1 MLCSKQKRF
10 EYGGIGVSDLVQSL
24 ITGFFTSIILLLLVY
39 FFWRLYDRPSKKQL
53 ELEEETREKRKEER
67 MWRAIEAEI
76 EQERE
81 QAEAL
86 ATIERKKADMLARA
100 QPPAAG
106 VMQGALATLDAPTE
120 GEAYLDRFKPNPSGI
135 EEILVDEQIEQ
146 AETDDSDVLLAPE
159 LVEVRQDEGKVG
171 EIGMDNLLTNETAEI
186 ADSPI
191 IEDLVGVESIEY
203 SEPQSKTEPQALP
216 TGTDEGDSAVDWN
229 QQQEPEDDGWAVG
242 W

>member
-1 MLCSKQKRF
+1 MLCLKQKRF

-67 MWRAIEAEI
+67 MWRAIESEM
-76 EQERE
+76 EKERE

-86 ATIERKKADMLARA
+86 AIIERKKADMRARA

-120 GEAYLDRFKPNPSGI
+120 GEAYLDRFKPNITEI
-135 EEILVDEQIEQ
+135 EEILVDEQIDQEE
-146 AETDDSDVLLAPE
+146 ADDSDVLLAPE
-159 LVEVRQDEGKVG
+159 LVVVRQDEGESAEVVG
-171 EIGMDNLLTNETAEI
+171 NELQANEPIEAEE
-186 ADSPI
+186 SPA
-191 IEDLVGVESIEY
+191 
-203 SEPQSKTEPQALP
+203 SEENVAEEQIDQTPA
-216 TGTDEGDSAVDWN
+216 EGDDSEVNWN

>member
-1 MLCSKQKRF
+1 MLCLKQKRF

-67 MWRAIEAEI
+67 MWRAIESEM
-76 EQERE
+76 EKERE

-86 ATIERKKADMLARA
+86 AIIERKKADMRARA

-120 GEAYLDRFKPNPSGI
+120 GEAYLDRFKPNITEI
-135 EEILVDEQIEQ
+135 EEILVDEQIDQEE
-146 AETDDSDVLLAPE
+146 ADDSDVLLAPE
-159 LVEVRQDEGKVG
+159 LVVVRLDEGESAEVVS
-171 EIGMDNLLTNETAEI
+171 NELQANEPIEAEE
-186 ADSPI
+186 SPA
-191 IEDLVGVESIEY
+191 
-203 SEPQSKTEPQALP
+203 SEENVAEEQIDQTPA
-216 TGTDEGDSAVDWN
+216 EGDDSEVNWN

>member
-1 MLCSKQKRF
+1 M
-10 EYGGIGVSDLVQSL
+10 SDLVQSL

-67 MWRAIEAEI
+67 MWRAIESEM
-76 EQERE
+76 EKERE

-86 ATIERKKADMLARA
+86 AIIERKKADMRARA

-120 GEAYLDRFKPNPSGI
+120 GEAYLDRFKPNITEI
-135 EEILVDEQIEQ
+135 EEILVDEQIDQEE
-146 AETDDSDVLLAPE
+146 ADDSDVLLAPE
-159 LVEVRQDEGKVG
+159 LVVVRLDEGESAEVVG
-171 EIGMDNLLTNETAEI
+171 NELQANEPIEAEE
-186 ADSPI
+186 SPA
-191 IEDLVGVESIEY
+191 
-203 SEPQSKTEPQALP
+203 SEENVAEEQIDRTPA
-216 TGTDEGDSAVDWN
+216 EGDDSEVNWN

>member
-1 MLCSKQKRF
+1 M
-10 EYGGIGVSDLVQSL
+10 SDLVQSL

-67 MWRAIEAEI
+67 MWRAIESEM
-76 EQERE
+76 EKERE

-86 ATIERKKADMLARA
+86 AIIERKKADMRARA

-120 GEAYLDRFKPNPSGI
+120 GEAYLDRFKPNITEI
-135 EEILVDEQIEQ
+135 EEILVDEQIDQEE
-146 AETDDSDVLLAPE
+146 ADDSDVLLAPE
-159 LVEVRQDEGKVG
+159 LVVVRQDEGESAEVVG
-171 EIGMDNLLTNETAEI
+171 NELQANEPIETEEPPASEENVAEEQI
-186 ADSPI
+186 DQTPA
-191 IEDLVGVESIEY
+191 
-203 SEPQSKTEPQALP
+203 
-216 TGTDEGDSAVDWN
+216 EGDDSEVNWN

>member
-1 MLCSKQKRF
+1 M
-10 EYGGIGVSDLVQSL
+10 SDLVQSL

-67 MWRAIEAEI
+67 MWRAIESEM
-76 EQERE
+76 EKERE

-86 ATIERKKADMLARA
+86 AIIERKKADMRARA

-120 GEAYLDRFKPNPSGI
+120 GEAYLNRFKPNITEI
-135 EEILVDEQIEQ
+135 EEILVDEQIDQEE
-146 AETDDSDVLLAPE
+146 ADDSDVLLAPE
-159 LVEVRQDEGKVG
+159 LVLVRLDEGESAEVVG
-171 EIGMDNLLTNETAEI
+171 NEVQANEPIEAEE
-186 ADSPI
+186 SPA
-191 IEDLVGVESIEY
+191 
-203 SEPQSKTEPQALP
+203 SEENVAEEQIDQTPA
-216 TGTDEGDSAVDWN
+216 EGDDSEVNWN

>member
-1 MLCSKQKRF
+1 M
-10 EYGGIGVSDLVQSL
+10 SDLVQSL

-67 MWRAIEAEI
+67 MWRAIESEM
-76 EQERE
+76 EKERE

-86 ATIERKKADMLARA
+86 AIIERKKADMRARA

-120 GEAYLDRFKPNPSGI
+120 GEAYLDRFKPNITEI
-135 EEILVDEQIEQ
+135 EEILVDEQIDQEE
-146 AETDDSDVLLAPE
+146 ADDSDLLLAPE
-159 LVEVRQDEGKVG
+159 LVVVRLDEGESAEVVG
-171 EIGMDNLLTNETAEI
+171 NELQANEPIEAEESPVPEENVAEEQI
-186 ADSPI
+186 DQTPAESNDS
-191 IEDLVGVESIEY
+191 EVN
-203 SEPQSKTEPQALP
+203 
-216 TGTDEGDSAVDWN
+216 WN

>member
-1 MLCSKQKRF
+1 M
-10 EYGGIGVSDLVQSL
+10 SDLVQSL

-67 MWRAIEAEI
+67 MWRAIESEM
-76 EQERE
+76 EKERE

-86 ATIERKKADMLARA
+86 AIIDRKKADMRARA

-120 GEAYLDRFKPNPSGI
+120 GEAYLDRFKPNITEI
-135 EEILVDEQIEQ
+135 EEILVDEQIDQEE
-146 AETDDSDVLLAPE
+146 ADDSDVLLAPE
-159 LVEVRQDEGKVG
+159 LVVVRLDEGESAEVVG
-171 EIGMDNLLTNETAEI
+171 NELQANEPIEAEE
-186 ADSPI
+186 SPA
-191 IEDLVGVESIEY
+191 
-203 SEPQSKTEPQALP
+203 SEENVAEEQIDQTPA
-216 TGTDEGDSAVDWN
+216 EGDDSEVNWN
-229 QQQEPEDDGWAVG
+229 QRQEPEDDGWAVG

>member
-1 MLCSKQKRF
+1 M
-10 EYGGIGVSDLVQSL
+10 SDLVQSL

-67 MWRAIEAEI
+67 MWRAIESEM
-76 EQERE
+76 EKERE

-86 ATIERKKADMLARA
+86 AIIERKKADMRARA

-120 GEAYLDRFKPNPSGI
+120 GEAYLDRFKPNITEI
-135 EEILVDEQIEQ
+135 EEILVDEQIDQEE
-146 AETDDSDVLLAPE
+146 ADDSDVLLAPE
-159 LVEVRQDEGKVG
+159 LVVVRLDEGESAEVVG
-171 EIGMDNLLTNETAEI
+171 NELQANKPIEVEESLVSEENVAEEQIGKTPAEDD
-186 ADSPI
+186 DS
-191 IEDLVGVESIEY
+191 EVN
-203 SEPQSKTEPQALP
+203 
-216 TGTDEGDSAVDWN
+216 WN

>member
-1 MLCSKQKRF
+1 MLCLKQKRF

-24 ITGFFTSIILLLLVY
+24 VTGFFTSIILLLLVY

-67 MWRAIEAEI
+67 MWRAIESEM
-76 EQERE
+76 EKERE

-86 ATIERKKADMLARA
+86 AIIERKKADMRARA

-120 GEAYLDRFKPNPSGI
+120 GEAYLDRFKPNITEI

-146 AETDDSDVLLAPE
+146 EEADDSDVLLAPE
-159 LVEVRQDEGKVG
+159 LVVVRQDEGESAEVVG
-171 EIGMDNLLTNETAEI
+171 NELQANKPIEVEESLVSEENVAEEQI
-186 ADSPI
+186 DQTPAEDDDS
-191 IEDLVGVESIEY
+191 EVN
-203 SEPQSKTEPQALP
+203 
-216 TGTDEGDSAVDWN
+216 WN

>member
-1 MLCSKQKRF
+1 M
-10 EYGGIGVSDLVQSL
+10 SDLVQSL

-67 MWRAIEAEI
+67 MWRAIESEM
-76 EQERE
+76 EKERE

-86 ATIERKKADMLARA
+86 AIIERKKADMRARA

-120 GEAYLDRFKPNPSGI
+120 GEAYLDRFKPNITEI
-135 EEILVDEQIEQ
+135 EEILVDEQIDQEE
-146 AETDDSDVLLAPE
+146 ADDSDVLLAPE
-159 LVEVRQDEGKVG
+159 LVVVRQDEGESAEVVDS
-171 EIGMDNLLTNETAEI
+171 ELQANDPIETEESPAFEENIAEEQI
-186 ADSPI
+186 DQTPA
-191 IEDLVGVESIEY
+191 
-203 SEPQSKTEPQALP
+203 
-216 TGTDEGDSAVDWN
+216 EGDDSEVNWN

>member
-1 MLCSKQKRF
+1 M
-10 EYGGIGVSDLVQSL
+10 SDLVQSL

-67 MWRAIEAEI
+67 MWRAIESEM
-76 EQERE
+76 EKERE

-86 ATIERKKADMLARA
+86 AIIERKKADMRARA

-120 GEAYLDRFKPNPSGI
+120 GEAYLDRFKPNITEI
-135 EEILVDEQIEQ
+135 EEILVDEQIDQEE
-146 AETDDSDVLLAPE
+146 ADDSDVLLAPE
-159 LVEVRQDEGKVG
+159 LVVVRLDEGESAEVVG
-171 EIGMDNLLTNETAEI
+171 NELQANEPIEVEESLVSEENVAEEQIGKTAAEDD
-186 ADSPI
+186 DS
-191 IEDLVGVESIEY
+191 EVN
-203 SEPQSKTEPQALP
+203 
-216 TGTDEGDSAVDWN
+216 WN

>member
-1 MLCSKQKRF
+1 M
-10 EYGGIGVSDLVQSL
+10 SDLVQSL

-67 MWRAIEAEI
+67 MWRAIESEM
-76 EQERE
+76 EKERE

-86 ATIERKKADMLARA
+86 AIIERKKADMRARA

-120 GEAYLDRFKPNPSGI
+120 GEAYLDRFKPNITEI
-135 EEILVDEQIEQ
+135 EEILVDKQIDQEE
-146 AETDDSDVLLAPE
+146 ADDSDVLLAPE
-159 LVEVRQDEGKVG
+159 LVVVRLDEGESAEVVG
-171 EIGMDNLLTNETAEI
+171 NELQANEPIEAEESPASEENVAEEQI
-186 ADSPI
+186 DQTSAEGADA
-191 IEDLVGVESIEY
+191 EVN
-203 SEPQSKTEPQALP
+203 
-216 TGTDEGDSAVDWN
+216 WN
-229 QQQEPEDDGWAVG
+229 QQEEPEDDGWAVG

>member
-1 MLCSKQKRF
+1 MLCLKQKRF

-67 MWRAIEAEI
+67 MWRAIESEM
-76 EQERE
+76 EKERE

-86 ATIERKKADMLARA
+86 AIIERKKADMRARA

-120 GEAYLDRFKPNPSGI
+120 GEAYLDRFKPNITEI
-135 EEILVDEQIEQ
+135 EEILVDEQIDQE
-146 AETDDSDVLLAPE
+146 ESDDSDVLLAPE
-159 LVEVRQDEGKVG
+159 LVVVRQDEGESAEVVG
-171 EIGMDNLLTNETAEI
+171 NELQANKPIEVEESLVSEENVAEEQIGNTAAEDD
-186 ADSPI
+186 DS
-191 IEDLVGVESIEY
+191 EVN
-203 SEPQSKTEPQALP
+203 
-216 TGTDEGDSAVDWN
+216 WN

>member
-1 MLCSKQKRF
+1 MLCLKQKRF

-67 MWRAIEAEI
+67 MWRAIESEM
-76 EQERE
+76 EKERE

-86 ATIERKKADMLARA
+86 AIIERKKADMRARA

-120 GEAYLDRFKPNPSGI
+120 GEAYLDRFKPNITEI
-135 EEILVDEQIEQ
+135 EEILVDEHIDQEE
-146 AETDDSDVLLAPE
+146 ADDSDVLLAPE
-159 LVEVRQDEGKVG
+159 LVVVRLDEGESAEVVG
-171 EIGMDNLLTNETAEI
+171 NELQANEPIEAEE
-186 ADSPI
+186 SPA
-191 IEDLVGVESIEY
+191 
-203 SEPQSKTEPQALP
+203 SEENVAEEQIDQTPA
-216 TGTDEGDSAVDWN
+216 EGDDSEVNWN

>member
-1 MLCSKQKRF
+1 MLCLKQKRF

-67 MWRAIEAEI
+67 MWRAIESEM
-76 EQERE
+76 EKERE

-86 ATIERKKADMLARA
+86 AIIERKKADMRARA

-120 GEAYLDRFKPNPSGI
+120 GEAYLDRFKPNITEI
-135 EEILVDEQIEQ
+135 EEILVDEQIDQEE
-146 AETDDSDVLLAPE
+146 ADDSDVLLAPE
-159 LVEVRQDEGKVG
+159 LVVVRLDEGESAEVAG
-171 EIGMDNLLTNETAEI
+171 NELQANEPIEVEESLVSEENVAEEQI
-186 ADSPI
+186 DQTPA
-191 IEDLVGVESIEY
+191 
-203 SEPQSKTEPQALP
+203 
-216 TGTDEGDSAVDWN
+216 EGDDSEVNWN

>member
-1 MLCSKQKRF
+1 MLCLKQKRF

-67 MWRAIEAEI
+67 MWRAIESEM
-76 EQERE
+76 EKERE

-86 ATIERKKADMLARA
+86 AIIERKKADMRARA

-120 GEAYLDRFKPNPSGI
+120 GEAYLDRFKPNITEI
-135 EEILVDEQIEQ
+135 EEILVDEQIDQEE
-146 AETDDSDVLLAPE
+146 ADDSDVLLAPE
-159 LVEVRQDEGKVG
+159 LVVVRLDEGESAEVVG
-171 EIGMDNLLTNETAEI
+171 NELQANEPIEAEE
-186 ADSPI
+186 SPASEENVA
-191 IEDLVGVESIEY
+191 EDQIDQT
-203 SEPQSKTEPQALP
+203 PA
-216 TGTDEGDSAVDWN
+216 EGDDSEVNWN

>member
-1 MLCSKQKRF
+1 M
-10 EYGGIGVSDLVQSL
+10 SDLVQSL

-67 MWRAIEAEI
+67 MWRAIESEM
-76 EQERE
+76 EKERE

-86 ATIERKKADMLARA
+86 AIIERKKADMRARA

-120 GEAYLDRFKPNPSGI
+120 GEAYLDRFKPNITEI
-135 EEILVDEQIEQ
+135 EEILVDEQIDQEE
-146 AETDDSDVLLAPE
+146 ADDSDVLLAPE
-159 LVEVRQDEGKVG
+159 LVVVRQDEGKSAEVVG
-171 EIGMDNLLTNETAEI
+171 NELQANEPIEAEESPASEENVAEEQIDQTA
-186 ADSPI
+186 A
-191 IEDLVGVESIEY
+191 
-203 SEPQSKTEPQALP
+203 
-216 TGTDEGDSAVDWN
+216 EGDDSEVNWN

>member
-1 MLCSKQKRF
+1 MLCLKQKRF

-67 MWRAIEAEI
+67 MWRAIESEM
-76 EQERE
+76 EKERE

-86 ATIERKKADMLARA
+86 AIIERKKADMRARA

-120 GEAYLDRFKPNPSGI
+120 GEAYLDRFKPNITEI
-135 EEILVDEQIEQ
+135 EEILVDEQIDQEE
-146 AETDDSDVLLAPE
+146 ADDSDVLLAPE
-159 LVEVRQDEGKVG
+159 LVVVRQDEGESAEVVG
-171 EIGMDNLLTNETAEI
+171 NESQANEPIEAEE
-186 ADSPI
+186 SPA
-191 IEDLVGVESIEY
+191 
-203 SEPQSKTEPQALP
+203 SEENVAEEQIDQTPA
-216 TGTDEGDSAVDWN
+216 EGDDAEVNWN

>member
-1 MLCSKQKRF
+1 M
-10 EYGGIGVSDLVQSL
+10 SDLVQSL

-67 MWRAIEAEI
+67 MWRAIESEM
-76 EQERE
+76 EKERE

-86 ATIERKKADMLARA
+86 AIIERKKADMRARA

-120 GEAYLDRFKPNPSGI
+120 GEAYLDRFKPNITEI
-135 EEILVDEQIEQ
+135 EEIWVDEQIDQEE
-146 AETDDSDVLLAPE
+146 ADDSDVLLAPE
-159 LVEVRQDEGKVG
+159 LVVVRLDEGESAEVVS
-171 EIGMDNLLTNETAEI
+171 NELQANEPIETEESPASEENVAEEQI
-186 ADSPI
+186 DQTPA
-191 IEDLVGVESIEY
+191 
-203 SEPQSKTEPQALP
+203 
-216 TGTDEGDSAVDWN
+216 EGDDSEVNWN

>member
-1 MLCSKQKRF
+1 M
-10 EYGGIGVSDLVQSL
+10 SDLVHSL

-67 MWRAIEAEI
+67 MWRAIESEMEKA
-76 EQERE
+76 RE
-81 QAEAL
+81 QAEAV
-86 ATIERKKADMLARA
+86 AIIERKKADMRARA

-120 GEAYLDRFKPNPSGI
+120 GEAYLDRFKPNITEI
-135 EEILVDEQIEQ
+135 EEILVDEQIDQEE
-146 AETDDSDVLLAPE
+146 ADDSDVLLAPE
-159 LVEVRQDEGKVG
+159 LVVVRLDEGESAEVVS
-171 EIGMDNLLTNETAEI
+171 NELQANEPIEAEE
-186 ADSPI
+186 SPA
-191 IEDLVGVESIEY
+191 
-203 SEPQSKTEPQALP
+203 SEENVAEEQIDQTPA
-216 TGTDEGDSAVDWN
+216 EGDDSEVNWN

>member
-1 MLCSKQKRF
+1 MLCLKQKRF

-67 MWRAIEAEI
+67 MWRAIESEM
-76 EQERE
+76 EKERE

-86 ATIERKKADMLARA
+86 AIIERKKADMRARA

-120 GEAYLDRFKPNPSGI
+120 GEAYLDRFKPNITEI
-135 EEILVDEQIEQ
+135 EEILVDEQIDQEE
-146 AETDDSDVLLAPE
+146 ADDSDVLLAPE
-159 LVEVRQDEGKVG
+159 LVVVRLDEG
-171 EIGMDNLLTNETAEI
+171 ESAEI
-186 ADSPI
+186 VGIELQANEPIEAEESPA
-191 IEDLVGVESIEY
+191 
-203 SEPQSKTEPQALP
+203 SEENVAEEQIDQTPA
-216 TGTDEGDSAVDWN
+216 EGDDSEVNWN

>member
-1 MLCSKQKRF
+1 MLCLKQKRF

-67 MWRAIEAEI
+67 MWRAIESEM
-76 EQERE
+76 EKERE

-86 ATIERKKADMLARA
+86 AIIERKKADMRARA

-120 GEAYLDRFKPNPSGI
+120 GEAYLDRFKPNITEI
-135 EEILVDEQIEQ
+135 EEILVDEQIDQEE
-146 AETDDSDVLLAPE
+146 ADDSDVLLAPE
-159 LVEVRQDEGKVG
+159 LVVVRLDEGESAEVAG
-171 EIGMDNLLTNETAEI
+171 NELQANDPIETEESPAFEENIAEEQI
-186 ADSPI
+186 DQTPA
-191 IEDLVGVESIEY
+191 
-203 SEPQSKTEPQALP
+203 
-216 TGTDEGDSAVDWN
+216 EGDDSEVNWN

>member
-1 MLCSKQKRF
+1 MLCLKQKRF

-67 MWRAIEAEI
+67 MWRAIESEM
-76 EQERE
+76 EKERE

-86 ATIERKKADMLARA
+86 AIIERKKADMRARA

-120 GEAYLDRFKPNPSGI
+120 GEAYLDRFKPNITEI
-135 EEILVDEQIEQ
+135 EEILVDEQIDQEE
-146 AETDDSDVLLAPE
+146 ADDSDVLLAPE
-159 LVEVRQDEGKVG
+159 LVVVRLDEGESAKVVG
-171 EIGMDNLLTNETAEI
+171 NELQANEPIEAE
-186 ADSPI
+186 
-191 IEDLVGVESIEY
+191 EY
-203 SEPQSKTEPQALP
+203 PASEENVAEEQIDQTPA
-216 TGTDEGDSAVDWN
+216 EGDDSEVNWN

>member
-1 MLCSKQKRF
+1 MLCLKQKRF

-67 MWRAIEAEI
+67 MWRAIESEM
-76 EQERE
+76 EKERE

-86 ATIERKKADMLARA
+86 AIIERKKADMRARA

-120 GEAYLDRFKPNPSGI
+120 GEAYLDRFKPNITEI
-135 EEILVDEQIEQ
+135 EEILVDEQIDQEE
-146 AETDDSDVLLAPE
+146 ADDSDVLLAPE
-159 LVEVRQDEGKVG
+159 LVVVRLDEGESAEVVS
-171 EIGMDNLLTNETAEI
+171 NELQANEPIETEESPASEENVAEEQI
-186 ADSPI
+186 DQTPAEDDDS
-191 IEDLVGVESIEY
+191 EVN
-203 SEPQSKTEPQALP
+203 
-216 TGTDEGDSAVDWN
+216 WN

>member
-1 MLCSKQKRF
+1 M
-10 EYGGIGVSDLVQSL
+10 SDLVQSL

-67 MWRAIEAEI
+67 MWRAIESEM
-76 EQERE
+76 EKERE

-86 ATIERKKADMLARA
+86 AIIERKKADMRARA

-120 GEAYLDRFKPNPSGI
+120 GEAYLDRFKPNITEI
-135 EEILVDEQIEQ
+135 EEILVDEQIDQEE
-146 AETDDSDVLLAPE
+146 ADDSDVLLAPE
-159 LVEVRQDEGKVG
+159 LVVVRLDEGESAEVVG
-171 EIGMDNLLTNETAEI
+171 NELQANEPIEAEEPP
-186 ADSPI
+186 A
-191 IEDLVGVESIEY
+191 
-203 SEPQSKTEPQALP
+203 SEENVAEEQIDQTPA
-216 TGTDEGDSAVDWN
+216 EGDDSEVNWN